1 MEATTFRQEN
11 TTIFSFFA
19 WMKNLDLLPLSK
31 EVTFFLERAGRSS
44 GRDGLLSIDAP
55 LTAPLEGRDAMLLIH
70 LDHYYDWTTLPLSS
84 ASSEVSGFPPHLALQ
99 RVILSRCS
107 AALLGTPVCWT
118 DSRERA

>member
-19 WMKNLDLLPLSK
+19 WMKDLDLLPLSK

-55 LTAPLEGRDAMLLIH
+55 LAAPLEGRDAMLLIH

-84 ASSEVSGFPPHLALQ
+84 ASSEV
-99 RVILSRCS
+99 ILSRCS